1 MQLMPLTI
9 FAEDDEGKL
18 TSTIVKVLV
27 NMLTV
32 THFQQLPSGH
42 LAVHVMSG
50 RVLVTDISFE
60 EFVSKQNTRSSI
72 LTPTR

>member
-1 MQLMPLTI
+1 MQLMPLEI
-9 FAEDDEGKL
+9 FAEDNEGKL
-18 TSTIVKVLV
+18 TETIVKVLV

-50 RVLVTDISFE
+50 RVLVTNISFD
-60 EFVSKQNTRSSI
+60 EFVEKQNNRSAI
-72 LTPTR
+72 LTPR

>member
-1 MQLMPLTI
+1 MPLTI
-9 FAEDDEGKL
+9 FAENDDGTLSDTK
-18 TSTIVKVLV
+18 VKVLV

-50 RVLVTDISFE
+50 RVLVTDISFD
-60 EFVSKQNTRSSI
+60 EFVEKQNNRSSI

>member
-1 MQLMPLTI
+1 MNLMPLEI
-9 FAEDDEGKL
+9 FAENDDGTL
-18 TSTIVKVLV
+18 SDTVVKVLV

-50 RVLVTDISFE
+50 RVLVTNISFDD
-60 EFVSKQNTRSSI
+60 FVAKQNARSTI
-72 LTPTR
+72 LR

>member
-1 MQLMPLTI
+1 MQLMPLEI
-9 FAEDDEGKL
+9 FAENDDGILSDK
-18 TSTIVKVLV
+18 IVKVLV

-50 RVLVTDISFE
+50 RVLVTNISFD
-60 EFVSKQNTRSSI
+60 EFVDKQNTRSSI
-72 LTPTR
+72 LTPVR

>member
-1 MQLMPLTI
+1 MNLMPLEI
-9 FAEDDEGKL
+9 FAENDDGTLSE
-18 TSTIVKVLV
+18 TVVKVLV

-50 RVLVTDISFE
+50 RVLVTNISFDD
-60 EFVSKQNTRSSI
+60 FVAKQNARSTI
-72 LTPTR
+72 LR